1 MFSVRTLI
9 GLFGLGLGIVVF
21 VLSGCESKTGSGAE
35 AEKPKEA
42 VEEEAVE
49 VGTLTPEQVQAA
61 KCPHGLTIACDECRY
76 EVGVVKVEPSLLKAA
91 NANSAPLI
99 STMPVPAKGKKTV
112 AVQITGEVRMN
123 ENTAVHLSPRI
134 PGVIREVNV
143 DIGTAVRK
151 DDVLFSVD
159 SVDLGEAMSD
169 FEKNTALTALSEKNY
184 QREKRLFEQKAGSE
198 MDMIEAQ
205 IRFEEY
211 RTALKASE
219 QRLQVLG
226 MTDADI
232 AGNDPS
238 RPRSLRG
245 SLAVRAPMDGVITE
259 KHAVVGELVEP
270 ARTTM
275 ILADLSTVWVW
286 GGVYERDLDSV
297 VRHKIAESIP
307 VEVSVPAYPGEV
319 FRGQMN
325 YIGATMDEATRTV
338 QVRTVLDNADRRL
351 RPGMF
356 CQGRIL
362 VSTDEDVLSIPKDA
376 LLSDEGVD
384 FVFTHMKDDYFLRQN
399 VKKGREFEDG
409 VEILEGLSPGQ
420 TLVAEGAFLLKSD
433 VLRSKM
439 GAGCAD

>member
-35 AEKPKEA
+35 SEQAKEA

-49 VGTLTPEQVQAA
+49 VGTLTPEQVEAA

-198 MDMIEAQ
+198 MEMIEAQ

-226 MTDADI
+226 MTDAEV

-238 RPRSLRG
+238 RPTSLRG

-338 QVRTVLDNADRRL
+338 QVRTVLDNADGRL